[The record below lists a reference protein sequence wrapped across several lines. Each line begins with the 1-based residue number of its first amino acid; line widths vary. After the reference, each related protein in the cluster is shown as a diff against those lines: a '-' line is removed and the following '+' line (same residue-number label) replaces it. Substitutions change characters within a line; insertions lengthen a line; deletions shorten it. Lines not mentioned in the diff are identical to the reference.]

1 MLPGLVSRAHRI
13 LKFPYGKSADS
24 AHHSELGTSVHQSK
38 SEPTIKTFPPPA
50 PETQPVTRGA
60 IAAQSSQASCNV
72 DYARCGN
79 EGHTK
84 VELLQLAVITDTG
97 EQSSTEAEQRMGFSR
112 AGNGIR
118 TRDPQ
123 LGKLMLYP

>member
-1 MLPGLVSRAHRI
+1 MLPGFVSRAHRI

-79 EGHTK
+79 EGHAK
-84 VELLQLAVITDTG
+84 VELLQLAVITVTG
-97 EQSSTEAEQRMGFSR
+97 NSLQQRLNREWGFPER
-112 AGNGIR
+112 ATGFEPA
-118 TRDPQ
+118 TLS
-123 LGKLMLYP
+123 LGS